1 MNAPTQDPQAVL
13 NQISIAR
20 QPIVDARKTV
30 VAYELFNRSQSAA
43 GHSLASDTSLVLNA
57 IVNSGAPFSLSNK
70 DLFINAMHQ
79 SLAGAHWDFLNP
91 EKTVIEVPPV
101 AKHDAAAI
109 EAAVITLTDLRAK
122 GFRLSF
128 HHLVVA
134 PIYKAWW
141 PLASFVKF
149 DTTSVKPEQLG
160 PLVAA
165 IKARTSAMAVAEKV
179 ETGEQ
184 FEMLKT
190 LGVDRFQGY
199 WFSVP
204 EVVKP
209 RVLSPGQLSAV
220 QLFNLVSKSAE
231 IEEVESALKKD
242 AALGVN
248 LLRIINSAGVGL
260 PQKVTSL
267 RQAVML
273 MGYEKLT
280 RWSAMLLA
288 TASPDQSS
296 MISASAVVRGRLM
309 ELLAELDPSKPDTG
323 SAFLVGLL
331 SHIDRMLGIP
341 MAQALEQ
348 LSLDDEVTS
357 ALLHGE
363 GNFADTL
370 ALAIACESED
380 DAAFS
385 AAFSKLHYSLRQIN
399 MAHLE
404 ALAWGDSVSE

>member
-1 MNAPTQDPQAVL
+1 MNSPAQDPQEVL
-13 NQISIAR
+13 NQISIAH
-20 QPIVDARKTV
+20 QPIVDAHKTV
-30 VAYELFNRSQSAA
+30 VAYELFNRSQSAS

-57 IVNSGAPFSLSNK
+57 IVNNGAPFSLSKK

-79 SLAGAHWDFLNP
+79 SLTGTHWDFLTP
-91 EKTVIEVPPV
+91 ERTIIKVPPV
-101 AKHDAAAI
+101 AKHDATAI
-109 EAAVITLTDLRAK
+109 EAAVKTLTELRTR

-141 PLASFVKF
+141 PLASFVKV
-149 DTTSVKPEQLG
+149 DTTSVKREQLG

-165 IKARTSAMAVAEKV
+165 IKARTSAMPVAEKV

-184 FEMLKT
+184 FEMLRT

-220 QLFNLVSKSAE
+220 QLFNLVSKAAD
-231 IEEVESALKKD
+231 IEEVEDALKKD

-273 MGYEKLT
+273 MGYEKLA

-296 MISASAVVRGRLM
+296 MLSASAVVRGRLM
-309 ELLAELDPSKPDTG
+309 ELLAEQDSSKPDSG

-331 SHIDRMLGIP
+331 SHIDRMLGTP

-348 LSLDDEVTS
+348 LSLADEVTS
-357 ALLHGE
+357 ALLTSE
-363 GNFADTL
+363 GKFANIL
-370 ALAIACESED
+370 ALAVACESED

-385 AAFSKLHYSLRQIN
+385 QAFHTLDYSLRQIN
-399 MAHLE
+399 IAHMD
-404 ALAWGDSVSE
+404 ALAWADSVIQ